1 MVCYMDQWFCN
12 KDSCDNWGTCDRALT
27 EEVQQKADKWWGKEG
42 APIAIRTGEMECYE
56 TN

>member
-12 KDSCDNWGTCDRALT
+12 KDSCDKWKSCDRALT
-27 EEVQQKADKWWGKEG
+27 EEVQHKADKWWGREG
-42 APIAIRTGEMECYE
+42 APIAIRTECVCYVN